1 MSGSNHCFL
10 TYIQVSQEAGK
21 VVWYSCLFKNFPQCV
36 VIHTVKGVSV
46 FSEAKVEVF
55 LEFFCSLY
63 DPVSVGNLNSGSSAF
78 LKSSLYICKFSVH
91 IQLKSSLKD
100 FEHYFASL
108 WNECKECSKWKS
120 LSHVWLFAIPMDCTV
135 HGILQARIVKW
146 VAFYFS
152 RGSSQPRDWTKVS
165 HIAGGFFTSWATR
178 EAQEY
183 WSE

>member
-1 MSGSNHCFL
+1 M
-10 TYIQVSQEAGK
+10 QETGK
-21 VVWYSCLFKNFPQCV
+21 VVWYSRIFKNFPQCV
-36 VIHTVKGVSV
+36 VIHMVKSFNVV
-46 FSEAKVEVF
+46 NEAEVDVF
-55 LEFFCSLY
+55 LAFPCFLY
-63 DPVSVGNLNSGSSAF
+63 DPTNVGNLIFGSSAF
-78 LKSSLYICKFSVH
+78 SKPRLYICKFSVH

-152 RGSSQPRDWTKVS
+152 RGSSQPWDRTQVS
-165 HIAGGFFTSWATR
+165 LHCCRWILYQPSHK
-178 EAQEY
+178 
-183 WSE
+183 